1 MNLLLKNKNYL
12 RLLEKKLKRSQIE
25 LNSINKKITSVSEKV
40 ESIATRIEI
49 LDMQAGLFDQKME
62 FTREDFF
69 DNRRQ
74 KSIVLNEIFLLK
86 YKIETLDGDLK
97 QLKQNRNIITKRV
110 MNFNIKCEKFQKYLT
125 GLRCNHSLESET
137 SREIEIEE
145 LSAHGGIRI

>member
-49 LDMQAGLFDQKME
+49 LDMQAGLFDQKMK

-69 DNRRQ
+69 
-74 KSIVLNEIFLLK
+74 
-86 YKIETLDGDLK
+86 
-97 QLKQNRNIITKRV
+97 
-110 MNFNIKCEKFQKYLT
+110 
-125 GLRCNHSLESET
+125 
-137 SREIEIEE
+137 
-145 LSAHGGIRI
+145 